1 MSRSKK
7 KKKKFNRYVIILILA
22 LIIALYKDTIKDT
35 YSTSNTETILASYG
49 IDNIPEYDGN
59 SYVYING
66 NIPFFK
72 EEDKSTN
79 EFEDYGE
86 LDSLGRCT
94 YSYANVSKNTMP
106 TEKRERL
113 LVKPSGW
120 HISKYDFIEGKYLY
134 NRCHLIGYQLTGE
147 NDNNK
152 NLITCTR
159 KMNTGIMLDHEN
171 KVAGYIRRTNHHVLY
186 RVTPVFEGD
195 NLLAKG
201 VIMEGLSVED
211 DEIKFNIFVYNV
223 QDGVIIDYSN
233 GENYPE

>member
-7 KKKKFNRYVIILILA
+7 KKKKFNTYVIILILA
-22 LIIALYKDTIKDT
+22 LIIALYKDAIKDT
-35 YSTSNTETILASYG
+35 YSTSSTETILASYN
-49 IDNIPEYDGN
+49 IDNIPDYDGN

-66 NIPFFK
+66 NVPFFK
-72 EEDKSTN
+72 EEDKSLK
-79 EFEDYGE
+79 EFEEYGE
-86 LDSLGRCT
+86 LDNLGRCT

-147 NDNNK
+147 NSNEK

-159 KMNTGIMLDHEN
+159 KMNTGTMLEYEN
-171 KVAGYIRRTNHHVLY
+171 KVANYIKRTNHHVLY

-201 VIMEGLSVED
+201 VIMEGLSIED

-223 QDGVIIDYSN
+223 QDGVIIDYSS